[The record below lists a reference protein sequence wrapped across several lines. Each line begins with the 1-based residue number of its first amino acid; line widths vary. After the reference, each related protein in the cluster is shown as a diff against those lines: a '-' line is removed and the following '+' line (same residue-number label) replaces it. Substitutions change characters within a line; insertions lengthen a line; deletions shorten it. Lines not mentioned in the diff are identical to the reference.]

1 MSTTSP
7 KKKIPYH
14 HHHVLR
20 HKLQSMPTPEPALL
34 AQEVVDDLLVLCIKT
49 ICEEEA
55 QKQGI
60 SYPMIESV
68 ALESLAAAMDEFMLR
83 FLSKVRRSMLAAR
96 RTYPIATDFETAID
110 VLDIPRPDDQL
121 APYQTQP
128 SINPPLLPTPPP
140 EDEFHNLVE
149 LPASFLGPGLD
160 GHGEL
165 KRFSFTTKGLPELP
179 SAHTY
184 RDTPVYPDRQ
194 SDSRKIRE
202 LATHEGKLGE
212 QALRKLAGA
221 VKLDAAHPLETE
233 IISSKQK
240 PPVVIRR
247 KRWKTGVDLSEEAVF
262 EETLRDL
269 LAKERG
275 GFELGPI
282 VNCEKSYRMPE
293 ELMTKRG
300 PANNS
305 LPEKRSGSGL
315 QGGDVAMQ
323 L

>member
-1 MSTTSP
+1 
-7 KKKIPYH
+7 
-14 HHHVLR
+14 
-20 HKLQSMPTPEPALL
+20 
-34 AQEVVDDLLVLCIKT
+34 
-49 ICEEEA
+49 
-55 QKQGI
+55 
-60 SYPMIESV
+60 
-68 ALESLAAAMDEFMLR
+68 MLR

-240 PPVVIRR
+240 PPVIIRR
-247 KRWKTGVDLSEEAVF
+247 KRWKTGVDLSEDAVF

-269 LAKERG
+269 LAKEHG

-300 PANNS
+300 PANSS